1 MTRVPRLGSE
11 QTSAGVFD
19 GCMKRP
25 AWQCLFSRMDR
36 LGRIEA
42 LSAPIRDLGF
52 RKVAEL
58 IGVWFDDDYLIAS
71 LSMG

>member
-1 MTRVPRLGSE
+1 MGVPRLGLE
-11 QTSAGVFD
+11 QAFAGMCD

-25 AWQCLFSRMDR
+25 AWQCLFSWMDR
-36 LGRIEA
+36 LGKIEA
-42 LSAPIRDLGF
+42 LFAPIRDLGF

-58 IGVWFDDDYLIAS
+58 IGVWFDDDCLIAS